1 MNANTMQMTPLLRVN
16 QLSKNFGGMSALTEV
31 SFDLHKKEI
40 LGLIG
45 PNGAGKTTL
54 FNVMTGLYQP
64 TKGEIFLHEQ
74 AITGL
79 KPYQVSNAGLA
90 RTFQNIR
97 LFASMTAHENVMVGF
112 HAKTHS
118 GIFGA
123 IFRTKKTK
131 AEEASI
137 AERAHALLNF
147 VGLQHRASHLA
158 SELPYGDQRRLEIAR
173 ALATTPA
180 LLALDEPAAGM
191 NASETQSLKKLI
203 EKIRE
208 NDIGVLLIEHDMKLI
223 MDICDR
229 ILVLNYGERIALA
242 PPKDIQKN
250 HAVIEAYLGGALS

>member
-1 MNANTMQMTPLLRVN
+1 MTADTIQIPLLRVN
-16 QLSKNFGGMSALTEV
+16 QLSKNFGGISALTDV
-31 SFDLHKKEI
+31 SFELHNKEI

-64 TKGEIFLHEQ
+64 SKGDIFLQERT
-74 AITGL
+74 ITGL

-123 IFRTKKTK
+123 IFRTRRTK
-131 AEEASI
+131 AEEAFI
-137 AERAHALLNF
+137 TERAHALLKF
-147 VGLQHRASHLA
+147 VGLEHRASYPA
-158 SELPYGDQRRLEIAR
+158 NELPYGDQRRLEIAR
-173 ALATTPA
+173 ALATTPT

-208 NDIGVLLIEHDMKLI
+208 NNIGVLLIEHDMKLI

-229 ILVLNYGERIALA
+229 ILVLNYGQRIALA
-242 PPKDIQKN
+242 PPKDIQQN
-250 HAVIEAYLGGALS
+250 HVVIEAYLGGALS

>member
-1 MNANTMQMTPLLRVN
+1 MTADTTQIPLLRVN
-16 QLSKNFGGMSALTEV
+16 QLSKNFGGISALTDV
-31 SFDLHKKEI
+31 SFELHNKEI

-64 TKGEIFLHEQ
+64 SKGDIFLYERT
-74 AITGL
+74 ITGL

-123 IFRTKKTK
+123 IFRPRRTK

-137 AERAHALLNF
+137 TERAHALLKF
-147 VGLQHRASHLA
+147 VGLEHRASCPA
-158 SELPYGDQRRLEIAR
+158 NELPYGDQRRLEIAR
-173 ALATTPA
+173 ALATTPT

-208 NDIGVLLIEHDMKLI
+208 NNIGVLLIEHDMKLI

-229 ILVLNYGERIALA
+229 ILVLNYGQRIALA
-242 PPKDIQKN
+242 PPKDIQQN

>member
-1 MNANTMQMTPLLRVN
+1 MTADTIQIPLLRVN
-16 QLSKNFGGMSALTEV
+16 QLSKNFGGISALTDV
-31 SFDLHKKEI
+31 SFELHNKEI

-64 TKGEIFLHEQ
+64 SKGDIFLQERT
-74 AITGL
+74 ITGL

-123 IFRTKKTK
+123 IFRTGCTK

-137 AERAHALLNF
+137 TERAHALLKF
-147 VGLQHRASHLA
+147 VGLEHRASYPA
-158 SELPYGDQRRLEIAR
+158 NELPYGDQRRLEIAR
-173 ALATTPA
+173 ALATTPT

-208 NDIGVLLIEHDMKLI
+208 NNIGVLLIEHDMKLI

-229 ILVLNYGERIALA
+229 ILVLNYGQRIALA
-242 PPKDIQKN
+242 PPKDIQQN
-250 HAVIEAYLGGALS
+250 HVVIEAYLGGALS